1 VIQSGGDDGMWTFD
15 RYQRWMEQ
23 QRDWT
28 RAAAPNVVP
37 DEIAVPQMALKR
49 PPKPSRPAAPPT
61 VHGENSPIEIPV
73 DEEVDLTELAKRIEQ
88 RTP

>member
-1 VIQSGGDDGMWTFD
+1 
-15 RYQRWMEQ
+15 
-23 QRDWT
+23 
-28 RAAAPNVVP
+28 VP